1 MADRSDNIK
10 PRDIALLQARVANPT
25 ASSRELSNLLNEE
38 YDIHLSHNHVNTLLR
53 EMQSEDLF
61 RETVI
66 PRRTLFN
73 HYIFRIG
80 FHYPNFEDNW
90 EECREIL
97 IEDPHVLMFF
107 NADSK
112 YRWQLITQF
121 RTNEQMDDWVTAF
134 FEEHGEMIDEFDTT
148 SVHNL
153 HKFSTDAEIFDDMLI
168 ETEEGRG
175 YLANRTDLDTD
186 DGSTVEEVDQE
197 DTDNPSQR
205 E

>member
-1 MADRSDNIK
+1 MAEKPDDIK
-10 PRDIALLQARVANPT
+10 PRDIALLQARAANPT

-38 YDIHLSHNHVNTLLR
+38 YGIHLSHNHVNTLLR

-61 RETVI
+61 RKTVL

-80 FHYPNFEDNW
+80 FHYPNFKNNW
-90 EECREIL
+90 KECREML

-107 NADSK
+107 NADSE

-121 RTNEQMDDWVTAF
+121 RTNEQMNDWVIAF

-148 SVHNL
+148 SIHNL

-175 YLANRTDLDTD
+175 YLANRTDHDTD
-186 DGSTVEEVDQE
+186 DESTEEEID
-197 DTDNPSQR
+197 
-205 E
+205 